1 MRIMIEKGGVKVDQG
16 NRKAERIGVSRVLS
30 RLKPLAAGIGGV
42 AVLGYLS
49 LNEIKGPGKD
59 RRQKEFDELVRR
71 LKETGLTNAPL
82 SPAEAKMLVDNFYG
96 RQKAGGGDSYTPAQL
111 SLLTQMSKL
120 TGPAVITEKRHDK
133 AFGKKLRRRRG
144 N

>member
-16 NRKAERIGVSRVLS
+16 DRKAERIGVSRGLS

-42 AVLGYLS
+42 AFLGYLS
-49 LNEIKGPGKD
+49 LSEIKGPGKD
-59 RRQKEFDELVRR
+59 RRQKEFDVLVKR
-71 LKETGLTNAPL
+71 LKEAGLTNAPL
-82 SPAEAKMLVDNFYG
+82 SPAEAKMWVDNFYS
-96 RQKAGGGDSYTPAQL
+96 RQKAGGGDSYTAAQL
-111 SLLTQMSKL
+111 SLLTYMSTL
-120 TGPAVITEKRHDK
+120 TGPAEVTEKRHDK